1 MFISPSAETSL
12 AWAEP
17 CWAPMLHHWDR
28 ALGGLGGF
36 VHHQCTCRWCPAFQ
50 ACDTTLIHPLCD
62 RRYRSWIDERSF
74 DGFGWLKH
82 GSEMFRRE
90 IASSGYQNASQIL
103 QNRILLRAVESCNIY
118 VNHLEFPKPNRLCV
132 SSPGFWHHHHL
143 IPGFLQF
150 QGHLQGLVP
159 ARVQLRL
166 VGVGRGWLRL
176 VELRV
181 DMGGHR
187 VDKSSA
193 PTSLALRL
201 PTAPPPPFRW
211 KSSTSLGTQKRKLVT
226 IAWILVILDDS

>member
-1 MFISPSAETSL
+1 
-12 AWAEP
+12 
-17 CWAPMLHHWDR
+17 MLHHWDR
-28 ALGGLGGF
+28 ALGGLVDF

-50 ACDTTLIHPLCD
+50 ACDTTIYQWSKLDWWAQL
-62 RRYRSWIDERSF
+62 RWISMVET
-74 DGFGWLKH
+74 W
-82 GSEMFRRE
+82 FRRE

-159 ARVQLRL
+159 ACVQLRL
-166 VGVGRGWLRL
+166 VGVGWGWLRL

-193 PTSLALRL
+193 PNLLETWTPHFPCLA
-201 PTAPPPPFRW
+201 AAD
-211 KSSTSLGTQKRKLVT
+211 SSTTSFPVEE
-226 IAWILVILDDS
+226 